1 MCEDGSFVFANIL
14 IISTHSDYL
23 CSHVVERQGI
33 GERFAGRLDGEVV
46 LVVSDGVP
54 GKKLYSASDETT
66 L

>member
-33 GERFAGRLDGEVV
+33 GERFAAGLEREESVNV
-46 LVVSDGVP
+46 TFV
-54 GKKLYSASDETT
+54 E
-66 L
+66 